1 MKLKTKKQLTAL
13 YLVVSLFLLYGTPSS
28 ESQFAQWVY
37 PVLALANLAN
47 AVRLIHKLEKL
58 ANKHGKPTNTST
70 DGNGVS
76 QCTN

>member
-13 YLVVSLFLLYGTPSS
+13 YLVVSLFLLFGTPNS
-28 ESQFAQWVY
+28 EDQFILWLY
-37 PVLALANLAN
+37 TILALANLAN